1 MATNKEIQA
10 FAIKY
15 YNLYMNPQATFG
27 EATETFADECLTLGF
42 EVMKYGEGLEREYP
56 DENVWDAE
64 GFDEISDDITD
75 VHLLG
80 SAIFSKWTAMESLHF
95 RWTYSVSAIF
105 PRQKKRSEPALRLDR
120 LF

>member
-80 SAIFSKWTAMESLHF
+80 SAIFSKWTAMEQDDF
-95 RWTYSVSAIF
+95 WG
-105 PRQKKRSEPALRLDR
+105 
-120 LF
+120 

>member
-42 EVMKYGEGLEREYP
+42 EVMKYGEGL
-56 DENVWDAE
+56 
-64 GFDEISDDITD
+64 
-75 VHLLG
+75 
-80 SAIFSKWTAMESLHF
+80 SANILMRTCGMLKGLTKSAM
-95 RWTYSVSAIF
+95 T
-105 PRQKKRSEPALRLDR
+105 
-120 LF
+120 

>member
-80 SAIFSKWTAMESLHF
+80 SAIFLKACKETRSFKDVMNCLFFCPYDT
-95 RWTYSVSAIF
+95 RIRTYV
-105 PRQKKRSEPALRLDR
+105 L
-120 LF
+120 